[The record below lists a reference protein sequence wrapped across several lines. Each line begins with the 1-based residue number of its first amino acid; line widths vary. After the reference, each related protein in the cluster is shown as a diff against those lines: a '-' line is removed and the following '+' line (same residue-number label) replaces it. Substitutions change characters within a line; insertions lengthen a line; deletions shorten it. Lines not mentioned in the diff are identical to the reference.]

1 MKKLF
6 ILLTSI
12 FAVSML
18 AMAQLKLYVH
28 QNDGSY
34 TEFIAAA
41 VDSITFSEQTPE
53 KDVANGYDYVDLG
66 YTLHFYRLSNNKIL
80 STLCTNLDGNYVS
93 FSITK
98 KDCNP
103 ITVEVIPFFVICFTY
118 DHSRFIPESI

>member
-41 VDSITFSEQTPE
+41 VDSITFSEQTE
-53 KDVANGYDYVDLG
+53 ETNNDNGYQWVDMGLPSGLLWASCNIGAENPEEFGDYFAWGEVEPLDENYKWGSDYKYGDRSVG
-66 YTLHFYRLSNNKIL
+66 YRASPYW
-80 STLCTNLDGNYVS
+80 
-93 FSITK
+93 
-98 KDCNP
+98 
-103 ITVEVIPFFVICFTY
+103 
-118 DHSRFIPESI
+118 

>member
-34 TEFIAAA
+34 TEFVAAT
-41 VDSITFSEQTPE
+41 VDSITFSEQTE
-53 KDVANGYDYVDLG
+53 ETNNDNGYQWVDMGLPSG
-66 YTLHFYRLSNNKIL
+66 LLWAT
-80 STLCTNLDGNYVS
+80 CNL
-93 FSITK
+93 
-98 KDCNP
+98 
-103 ITVEVIPFFVICFTY
+103 
-118 DHSRFIPESI
+118 